1 MSERLLEQVKR
12 KCNITWNDED
22 TNKRLTDIILVA
34 IPTLIHKLGIANPEF
49 DFSAAGTENI
59 LFLAYCLY
67 EYNHCVNEFDDNYK
81 NEIAQVRAKHRV
93 EYYKANEVVTD
104 E

>member
-1 MSERLLEQVKR
+1 MSERLIEQVKR
-12 KCNITWNDED
+12 KLNITWNDED
-22 TNKRLTDIILVA
+22 TNKRLTDIISVA
-34 IPTLIHKLGIANPEF
+34 IPTLIHKLGIADPEF
-49 DFSAAGTENI
+49 DFSAVGTENI